1 MEIVNI
7 KENKNNIIKKHQ
19 ELVRNARYGL
29 GDLAI
34 KTLSLLISMIKV
46 SDTAFQEYGIKLS
59 DLKELTG
66 VKSKNVDTY
75 VDKMTTELLSSPF
88 MIDEYNKMNWVT
100 MAHYEKGSNLVIF
113 EIHRYLKPYLL
124 ELKNNFL
131 TYDISN
137 ILVLKSAYVIRLY
150 ELCKDHYNEGTRYK
164 PKASV
169 VFDMKI
175 DRLREQF
182 SIPKSYQYKDI
193 RVNIIDKSVKQ
204 FKEKTD
210 ISITYKEIKLGRRVD
225 SIQITVKSNAKGSND
240 YTKNKQAFISYMR
253 KEFVNADILKSRNKQ
268 TNKEMMISI
277 APNGKIYDK
286 KGLEFEANRAN
297 EIWSTLYE
305 MSQKNELACLNMN
318 KEVQL

>member
-7 KENKNNIIKKHQ
+7 KENKNNVIKKHQ

-46 SDTAFQEYGIKLS
+46 SDTDFHEYGIKLS

-66 VKSKNVDTY
+66 VQSKNVDTY

-88 MIDEYNKMNWVT
+88 MIDEHNKINWVT

-124 ELKNNFL
+124 DLKNNFL

-137 ILVLKSAYVIRLY
+137 ILVLKSGYVIRLY
-150 ELCKDHYNEGTRYK
+150 ELCKDHYNEATRYK
-164 PKASV
+164 PKSSV
-169 VFDMKI
+169 TFDIKI

-182 SIPKSYQYKDI
+182 IIPDSYRYNDV
-193 RVNIIDKSVKQ
+193 RRHIIDKAVKQ
-204 FKEKTD
+204 FKDKTD

-240 YTKNKQAFISYMR
+240 FTTNKQAFISYMR
-253 KEFVNADILKSRNKQ
+253 KEFVNFDILKSRDKR
-268 TNKEMMISI
+268 TNKEMMLSI
-277 APNGKIYDK
+277 APDGKLYDK
-286 KGLEFEANRAN
+286 KGIEFEASRAN
-297 EIWSTLYE
+297 DIWSSLYD
-305 MSQKNELACLNMN
+305 MSQKGELACLNTN
-318 KEVQL
+318 KEVEL